1 LILIS
6 WWLYSE
12 ERPKLLR
19 QRGEIE
25 NKKERK
31 ITTPLSAF
39 ELFMGANLSTHR
51 SESVKLVSDF
61 LRTLEILSFD
71 LAAAE
76 KAGEIEAE
84 LRKSG
89 KPIDIRDT
97 MIAGR
102 ILRGSLRRQTVPMRR
117 LHTCKLIR
125 LCLVRHPRWGET
137 TFGKPQT
144 LMWIH
149 RYTKN

>member
-1 LILIS
+1 MILIS

-19 QRGEIE
+19 KRGEIE
-25 NKKERK
+25 NRKERK
-31 ITTPLSAF
+31 TTTPISAF
-39 ELFMGANLSTHR
+39 ELFTGANLSTHQ
-51 SESVKLVSDF
+51 SENVKLVSDF

-89 KPIDIRDT
+89 KPIGIRDT
-97 MIAGR
+97 MIAGIALTHGQR
-102 ILRGSLRRQTVPMRR
+102 I
-117 LHTCKLIR
+117 I
-125 LCLVRHPRWGET
+125 
-137 TFGKPQT
+137 
-144 LMWIH
+144 
-149 RYTKN
+149 TKNVKHFSQVCGLSYESW

>member
-1 LILIS
+1 MILIL

-25 NKKERK
+25 SRKERK
-31 ITTPLSAF
+31 ITTSLSAF

-89 KPIDIRDT
+89 KPIGIRDT
-97 MIAGR
+97 MIAGIALTHGQR
-102 ILRGSLRRQTVPMRR
+102 I
-117 LHTCKLIR
+117 I
-125 LCLVRHPRWGET
+125 
-137 TFGKPQT
+137 
-144 LMWIH
+144 
-149 RYTKN
+149 TKNVKHFRQVSGLSYESW